1 MNKALSKLPRTP
13 LLDSQSSFD
22 LQTIA
27 HIVETFLRSKKS
39 SQTQKAYFRD
49 ITDFFAYIKVY
60 TVAEL
65 KQYPVYELSAKVI
78 SFTESYKKSDAYRAD
93 RVLNPRTVNR
103 KAYAISSFFE
113 YLVAHYGYPRNP
125 AKVFTP
131 YASPSKTSTDELSQE
146 EFDAIWNYVTENIH
160 KEQKSLKSKLGV
172 YQIAL
177 LFGCLML
184 SMRRNEVANLRRDD
198 WNRKN
203 NVITVYGKGQ
213 KEKFIP
219 LPRHLIELLTEF
231 SALKSSYFEFNLN
244 SKSNKLQS
252 NLLYLSQSPY
262 IFSPL
267 NNNRTADSVK
277 PISGTYIFSL
287 VRKVRKKLQLAWL
300 VDLEKNITP
309 HSFRTTFVK
318 FALEQKYTDIEI
330 MNATG
335 HSTSAMIK
343 YYDSRSPIDANAAKM
358 MDGMFSR
365 KEES

>member
-1 MNKALSKLPRTP
+1 MSTIIPSSVWKSNLS
-13 LLDSQSSFD
+13 LDSQFSFD

-27 HIVETFLRSKKS
+27 HIVEQFLRSKKS

-49 ITDFFAYIKVY
+49 ITDFFEYIKVY
-60 TVAEL
+60 NVNDL
-65 KQYPVYELSAKVI
+65 KAYPIYELSSKVI
-78 SFTESYKKSDAYRAD
+78 AFTESYKKTDEYRSDRI
-93 RVLNPRTVNR
+93 LNPRTVNR

-131 YASPSKTSTDELSQE
+131 YSSPSKTSTNELSQE
-146 EFDAIWNYVTENIH
+146 EFDAIWNFVTENIN
-160 KEQKSLKSKLGV
+160 KEQNIASQSFWPLEKAQKSLKSRLWV
-172 YQIAL
+172 YQVAL
-177 LFGCLML
+177 LFWCLML

-198 WNRKN
+198 RNRKN

-219 LPRHLIELLTEF
+219 LPRHLVELLTSF
-231 SALKSSYFEFNLN
+231 SELKAT
-244 SKSNKLQS
+244 
-252 NLLYLSQSPY
+252 YLSQSPY

-267 NNNRTADSVK
+267 NNNRTSDTTK

-287 VRKVRKKLQLAWL
+287 VRKVWKKLQLAWL

-358 MDGMFSR
+358 MDGMFG
-365 KEES
+365 KKDW

>member
-1 MNKALSKLPRTP
+1 MSLSKANLSSLSPTW
-13 LLDSQSSFD
+13 QSSFD
-22 LQTIA
+22 LQSIA
-27 HIVETFLRSKKS
+27 EIVEQFLRSKKS

-49 ITDFFAYIKVY
+49 ITDFFAYIQVY
-60 TVAEL
+60 TVHEL
-65 KQYPVYELSAKVI
+65 KQLPIYELSSKVI
-78 SFTESYKKSDAYRAD
+78 SFTESYKKTDTYRTD
-93 RVLNPRTVNR
+93 RILNPRTVNR

-113 YLVAHYGYPRNP
+113 YLMAHYGYPRNP

-131 YASPSKTSTDELSQE
+131 YSSPSKTSTDELSQE
-146 EFDAIWNYVTENIH
+146 EFDAIRTCVTQDIN
-160 KEQKSLKSKLGV
+160 KEQKSLKSRLWV

-177 LFGCLML
+177 LFWCLML

-198 WNRKN
+198 RNKKN

-213 KEKFIP
+213 KEKYIP
-219 LPRHLIELLTEF
+219 LPRHLIELLTTF
-231 SALKSSYFEFNLN
+231 SELKSTY
-244 SKSNKLQS
+244 K
-252 NLLYLSQSPY
+252 SQSPY

-267 NNNRTADSVK
+267 NNNRTTDSVK

-287 VRKVRKKLQLAWL
+287 VRKVRKKLQLAWQ

-358 MDGMFSR
+358 MDGMFGS
-365 KEES
+365 KDE